1 MVTLILLAPASI
13 EFYISSLR
21 AMMKEIFT
29 IDWPLNDLAS
39 SNFIDDV
46 LWKFSD
52 HDTAWL

>member
-52 HDTAWL
+52 HDTA